1 MWTHKHLS
9 IQALRMNYFG
19 VGESNTSPSCCQG
32 KLPLS
37 AANLLPKAQNFATI
51 SHSKGAVG
59 RVRRVP
65 LSGASDL
72 LGPQFD
78 VFYILALRNHGSP
91 AQWTTRLPI
100 LWWDRQTSL
109 HMLRHWLWPIC
120 PLRRITPLFSMVV
133 QA

>member
-1 MWTHKHLS
+1 MCIISELVRVPPHLS
-9 IQALRMNYFG
+9 R
-19 VGESNTSPSCCQG
+19 CQG
-32 KLPLS
+32 KLLLR

-51 SHSKGAVG
+51 RHSKGAVG

-78 VFYILALRNHGSP
+78 VFYILTLRNHGSP
-91 AQWTTRLPI
+91 AQWTIRLPI

-109 HMLRHWLWPIC
+109 HTLRRWPWPIC
-120 PLRRITPLFSMVV
+120 PLKRTTLSFSTAV